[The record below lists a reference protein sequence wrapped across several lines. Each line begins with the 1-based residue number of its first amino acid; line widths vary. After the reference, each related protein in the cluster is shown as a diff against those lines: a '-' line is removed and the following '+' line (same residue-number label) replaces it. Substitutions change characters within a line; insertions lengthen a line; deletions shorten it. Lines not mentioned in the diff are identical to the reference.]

1 MPPVKLYFTPALL
14 QLMFACTCWQVGQSR
29 PTCQASTDN
38 DQELI
43 THSYAV
49 KAQSFLRT
57 ITETLEKKH
66 LFSGI
71 DCSKQ
76 NIELLVKSST
86 PSLCAPKGSTCSGTV
101 ESNFNQDSCVME
113 IRKDLKQYYD
123 FLIAQ
128 QDPDNVLAR
137 ILPSLTDL
145 MKNCRVSD
153 EVSPTNDSFQMKA
166 FANSSSTYD
175 ARLSLCKVLKG
186 FQVRAITINR
196 AIGYI
201 RSVQTPSYMN
211 SGNAPHE

>member
-145 MKNCRVSD
+145 MKFSAFNT
-153 EVSPTNDSFQMKA
+153 SPDQWAATSVA